1 MPSRPNFDRLVAPP
15 RAVPLSLRANAL
27 FGNGLSVCAWTLL
40 LFSTPAFWGFAAN
53 AELLAPVVLGATNAR
68 TVGRVTATERTQS
81 RASKSQSSYIHR
93 VDYAY
98 QDPSGQPLTGSSYV
112 TGTPP
117 AVGVEMP
124 VEYVPSWPTFSRI
137 VGMRRARFGAAA
149 GVAILFPVLTGL
161 FVAFSLSQGRRT
173 LRLLR
178 EGVVDPSLKQMALYL
193 PGRTGTAE
201 LVDELPR
208 LVIADERGELAA
220 GPGIRWAVL
229 ALPIFVIL
237 VNGACAVNHLR

>member
-15 RAVPLSLRANAL
+15 RAVPLSLRVNAL
-27 FGNGLSVCAWTLL
+27 FGNGLSVCAWILL

-53 AELLAPVVLGATNAR
+53 AEVLAPVVLRAGNAR
-68 TVGRVTATERTQS
+68 TDGRVIATEKTL
-81 RASKSQSSYIHR
+81 SSEGKTPVHR
-93 VDYAY
+93 VDYSY
-98 QDPSGQPLTGSSYV
+98 QSPSGQQLTGSSYL
-112 TGTPP
+112 TTRSPP
-117 AVGVEMP
+117 AVGALVP
-124 VEYVPSWPTFSRI
+124 VEYVPSRPSFSRI

-201 LVDELPR
+201 LVDELPK

-237 VNGACAVNHLR
+237 VNGACALNHLR